1 MSIPRVLLVP
11 THRTGLADAV
21 AAAAAEILTAQGRQ
35 VRYHH
40 VGPLG
45 PAASWDRWEGASF
58 IDPALY
64 NEEALFG
71 LYGIATRGADISLLS
86 SHVGVLDRREE
97 VPWLPA
103 DIAGTL
109 DCPTVVLVDC
119 RGWGTGIRIV
129 AVGLRSCLP
138 RLNLAGVIFTGVSD
152 RGHLDLL
159 KKVFADE
166 DISVVGC
173 LFAGDG
179 PEWETP
185 APGPWGQPL
194 APDLLEAVARQVDIG
209 GLVSIAGER
218 GFISSQN
225 WLIDRGAD
233 GPLIAVAGCKGFTPW
248 SRDSIEVLRSA
259 GAQIRRLDLLEDA
272 SLPEG
277 AAGLVLA
284 GTAWPGA
291 LSDVA
296 LNTELLRDMRA
307 QIQNGLPTLAL
318 GGGMLLLLET
328 VQDLLGRTS
337 ELAGIIPASGEVLW
351 HLDEPS
357 HVHVTAERDTILL
370 ARGEAVT
377 GWLLTDAEVIDPRHA
392 WDAPLTIR
400 AAGSESGWAEGLAGD
415 SLLCSRVL
423 LHMAGR
429 PGMCPRFVKRCAA
442 YAEGRTQE
450 EASRGCP

>member
-40 VGPLG
+40 LGPMG

-58 IDPALY
+58 VDPALY
-64 NEEALFG
+64 SEEALFG
-71 LYGIATRGADISLLS
+71 LYGVATRGADISFLS
-86 SHVGVLDRREE
+86 SHVGVLDRRQE

-103 DIAGTL
+103 DIAATL
-109 DCPTVVLVDC
+109 DCPMVVVVDC

-129 AVGLRSCLP
+129 AAGLKSRLS
-138 RLNLAGVIFTGVSD
+138 RLNLAGVILSGVSD
-152 RGHLDLL
+152 RIHLEVLRP
-159 KKVFADE
+159 VFADE
-166 DISVVGC
+166 GLPLVGC

-179 PEWETP
+179 PGWDTP

-194 APDLLEAVARQVDIG
+194 EPALLEAVARQVDIG

-225 WLIDRGAD
+225 WLIDRGVD
-233 GPLIAVAGCKGFTPW
+233 GPLVAVAGCRGFTPW

-259 GAQIRRLDLLEDA
+259 GAQIRRLDLVEDA
-272 SLPEG
+272 VLPEG

-291 LSDVA
+291 LADIA
-296 LNTELLRDMRA
+296 LNMSLLRDIRS
-307 QIQNGLPTLAL
+307 QIQKGLPTLAL
-318 GGGMLLLLET
+318 GDGMLLMLER

-337 ELAGIIPASGEVLW
+337 ELTGMMPVSGEIVW
-351 HLDEPS
+351 QPDEPT
-357 HVHVTAERDTILL
+357 HILLTAERDTLLL

-377 GWLLTDAEVIDPRHA
+377 GWLLTDVEVIDPREK
-392 WDAPLTIR
+392 WDPPLTIR
-400 AAGSESGWAEGLAGD
+400 AAGDENGWGEGMAGD

-423 LHMAGR
+423 LHLAGR
-429 PGMCPRFVKRCAA
+429 PGMAPRFVSKCAA
-442 YAEGRTQE
+442 YAERRT
-450 EASRGCP
+450 